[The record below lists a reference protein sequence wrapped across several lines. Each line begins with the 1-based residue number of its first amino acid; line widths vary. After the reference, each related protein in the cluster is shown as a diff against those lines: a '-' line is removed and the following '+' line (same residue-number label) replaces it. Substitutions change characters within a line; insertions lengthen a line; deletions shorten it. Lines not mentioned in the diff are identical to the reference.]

1 MPTARFASDRPAREN
16 AAVLLSRRQ
25 CVTQHVEAKASGG
38 VSHCPASRG
47 PNMLGMTLTID
58 GHTGE
63 VDAQTVTPDGKA
75 MVRINDHWLMVE

>member
-1 MPTARFASDRPAREN
+1 
-16 AAVLLSRRQ
+16 
-25 CVTQHVEAKASGG
+25 
-38 VSHCPASRG
+38 
-47 PNMLGMTLTID
+47 MLGMTLTID